1 MDTIFSDTPKPFG
14 TDSTLEKVGFEASIG
29 FGSPESKSI
38 ISKSATEKSTIIV
51 EKRDEKDAIVDCSPV
66 KSVIWTS
73 KNTNSTS
80 KIFNALNT
88 SNSNE
93 PMQTSSAQPRSDP
106 ISKRI
111 DQPPAA
117 AAKKNLDYSSVV
129 FNPVGQSKS
138 TQNLTAILKPPVPK
152 PSPKPASMSAVSA
165 SEQSKTTPVQ
175 LNRQKSALT
184 RTNLNLTNNSAKV
197 HDRLTAPTEPVQVQ
211 SAQLTTPHMVGKRTT
226 PGPTPSR
233 YANMVPQNLL
243 VPLKIQNDF
252 HTKIVSCPILF
263 LFLF

>member
-1 MDTIFSDTPKPFG
+1 MDTIFSETPKPFG

-51 EKRDEKDAIVDCSPV
+51 EKRDEMDAIVDCSPV

-73 KNTNSTS
+73 KNTSSTS
-80 KIFNALNT
+80 KIFSALNT
-88 SNSNE
+88 SNSSE
-93 PMQTSSAQPRSDP
+93 PMQTSSAQPAQPDP
-106 ISKRI
+106 ISKRL
-111 DQPPAA
+111 DQPPAI

-138 TQNLTAILKPPVPK
+138 TQNLTEILKPPVPK
-152 PSPKPASMSAVSA
+152 PSPKPASMSAISA
-165 SEQSKTTPVQ
+165 SEQSRTTPVQ

-184 RTNLNLTNNSAKV
+184 KTNLNLTNNSAKV
-197 HDRLTAPTEPVQVQ
+197 QDRLKAPTEP
-211 SAQLTTPHMVGKRTT
+211 AQLTTPPMVGKRTT

-233 YANMVPQNLL
+233 YDHMVPQNLL

-252 HTKIVSCPILF
+252 HTKIVSLARVYPVLSYSY
-263 LFLF
+263 